1 MLDESICHFRG
12 VRSILCFY
20 SNSKIL
26 FANIVDPDQPP
37 HSVGSDLGL
46 HYLPMTFL
54 QVRMAVPDGIV
65 WQHVYKSKVIVH
77 IIHILVWFQDL
88 LNEQMK
94 QKRNEID
101 WSTMEINGTDD
112 IKVCRIEKAGGL
124 KVMRVL

>member
-1 MLDESICHFRG
+1 
-12 VRSILCFY
+12 
-20 SNSKIL
+20 
-26 FANIVDPDQPP
+26 
-37 HSVGSDLGL
+37 
-46 HYLPMTFL
+46 MTF
-54 QVRMAVPDGIV
+54 PDGIV

-77 IIHILVWFQDL
+77 IIQILVWFQDL

-112 IKVCRIEKAGGL
+112 IKVFRIEKAGGL